1 MAEFKFADEPSAEK
15 FKFADEPQESK
26 DTSLLGAVKQYGGA
40 AQAAIDMAASM
51 PGLAVAATA
60 AGRGLVPKSL
70 DKYLPGESFET
81 GRGPTET
88 VGEVMQSAQ
97 EGNPLNML
105 PDNYLGLRKT
115 EGYDVANKYMGAA
128 FSGIGQGMGNIA
140 AYAADK
146 LDLPDETKAKIGD
159 WTDAIVQAGM
169 LAGGM
174 KQGAGLKPGS
184 LEFQKANAA
193 IKPKYAPEAD
203 SGRDLNYVPGQK
215 RPVVNTADV
224 ASRDT
229 SLRTTDIPT
238 IEPDKTLAYTWKN
251 KEVLDKMD
259 QVDSRRGSDIPG
271 VDFTTISLENPEH
284 IENLKTQLDSLGIKN
299 VDDNQ
304 ARLLISQMQ
313 DKAIKADEEA
323 KRMAHTITR
332 RIKPLAVTP
341 EALVEGLKQ
350 INASP
355 MNAHVELV
363 PTQLME
369 LMRDHD
375 RLTAP
380 KSQSQFL
387 EKENSVLE
395 HGVNKGLTL
404 SFWPEEGRIVQT
416 NGNTRRG
423 VAAKHGM
430 MEIPAYVRVMAG
442 RVPEE
447 WSKSAV
453 SIPGLKWEG
462 SKPEGQFAKPSDI
475 GLPSRKLN
483 DGVFNPQ
490 IKYSPDPTLSKST
503 ITMPAGSYQNN
514 YLFQAQ
520 HEILPKEGGRKG
532 LSIIRDTSSIPWY
545 RSVARLLLND
555 EQFNPNFAVK
565 DKLPNPTNKTK
576 EDWGQYSPS
585 KYEASVRK
593 DATGNEY
600 VFMHEMIHARTHS
613 IIQQL
618 IFGTLDRM
626 HPSYDAAKRVVE
638 LWQNLSIEAE
648 IRDPDLP
655 QFGPHGDL
663 GPRATSGSP
672 LAKVAKA
679 YGITDPH
686 EFVTEAFTNPEFQ
699 NLLKQISL
707 PEHMQTKGFRYY
719 WDAFVQTLGD
729 LIGIKRGDNN
739 YLAATLEAGTEL
751 MRNSDKKDRMFYMKE
766 QKPDAWTP
774 RNLGVESR
782 GDFIEDMVD
791 AKRLGS
797 VDTRHLQQV
806 VNDKRITSEGFKD
819 LDTSHAGDLLE
830 RLWGGAKWMGRQLA
844 DARTIEA
851 LNKAVPGVGDL
862 LTNISGRVFKTDR
875 WTKGQIEETLH
886 GKEFAAHKY
895 DPRGFVHRLGSRD
908 GVNPT
913 FDWLGARDGAEML
926 KVWLPNI
933 GKKELFR
940 SDFANDRQ
948 WQGYNV
954 LQNQLDRALGIVNS
968 LREQLGKPIVDRVM
982 SYFPASRG
990 RGDYKVV
997 SKDAM
1002 GNQHDLSLFENE
1014 FEAKHFVKT
1023 MKKEFPYLEVS
1034 DPFHREKYQP
1044 GETDYTIWDEA
1055 ERINSNNHELTQ
1067 LIQRAK
1073 ADYFTRIGMGGHLL
1087 KRRLG
1092 DDIGGY
1098 KGSDFD
1104 PKSAREGL
1112 QDYFEYAYNHA
1123 GNMQKKVIERELNE
1137 LTIPHPDGEKPLS
1150 DVAPN
1155 LSEYLHQF
1163 VNKSMGKHN
1172 IMDQS
1177 EQVFFGEVSRA
1188 FGLGESAPNR
1198 GMAKL
1203 SRAAM
1208 VWYLFKTGFFISQ
1221 PFQTFNALPHLV
1233 DMNGGNIPKALG
1245 HYLEGWQRT
1254 LMPSAEDRAGV
1265 NWAVRNEWLDPT
1277 TQHLLDDYKASVPT
1291 RVFLRTS
1298 GAIERELV
1306 RTPAFLMFEHA
1317 LRDTISDPE
1326 KRYEAAAEKMAYS
1339 MSMTNKS
1346 NSPLIWE
1353 KLGIIGQGM
1362 RQLKSYSTNIW
1373 GQFAYFMNEAGTKGN
1388 YKPLGTFLATEALV
1402 SGVKGIIGIAEAT
1415 AAINAFNY
1423 LTSSNVQTPEEW
1435 MLTSPKV
1442 DSVLGRNPK
1451 LKDAATYGLAAAIAG
1466 RDISN
1471 QVGNPS
1477 GFSYFDPIPF
1487 KFAWQIAEANVKY
1500 NIAAAQGQLTDDIR
1514 MQTWLAN
1521 TPTALHE
1528 WVRNWFTNP
1537 GQPVPKPGMNMQG
1550 TYYRDEQAKVLSSVS
1565 GTKSVEETRA
1575 DALQRFF
1582 KQHEQHITTNRGQ
1595 LQNSMVDDALG
1606 GKGIDPS
1613 KIQEYIMQ
1621 GGDVKNLAGDLK
1633 DTIIQRHRSAIFN
1646 QIISKSKSPSQAQK
1660 LRDVGPYLQN
1670 QPENIYSGSGSNK
1683 EQQFKFSEKQ

>member
-15 FKFADEPQESK
+15 FKFADEPQEPK
-26 DTSLLGAVKQYGGA
+26 DTSLLGAAKQYGGA
-40 AQAAIDMAASM
+40 AMALTDMVASM
-51 PGLAVAATA
+51 PGLVASAGA
-60 AGRGLVPKSL
+60 AGAAALPKFM
-70 DKYLPGESFET
+70 GGIET

-140 AYAADK
+140 AFAADK

-284 IENLKTQLDSLGIKN
+284 IENLKTQLDQLGIKN

-404 SFWPEEGRIVQT
+404 SFWPEEGKIVQT

-490 IKYSPDPTLSKST
+490 IKYSPDPTLSRDT
-503 ITMPAGSYQNN
+503 IKLPAGHYQNN
-514 YLFQAQ
+514 YLATAQ
-520 HEILPKEGGRKG
+520 MDVLQREGGRKG
-532 LSIIRDTSSIPWY
+532 LAIIRDTSASPWY
-545 RSVARLLLND
+545 RGVAKLLLAD
-555 EQFNPNFAVK
+555 TDFNPNFAVSEGWA
-565 DKLPNPTNKTK
+565 DKPKRMGQNNPNTYTVAVH
-576 EDWGQYSPS
+576 QR
-585 KYEASVRK
+585 VL
-593 DATGNEY
+593 GNEY
-600 VFMHEMIHARTHS
+600 VFMHEMVHARTSAIMH
-613 IIQQL
+613 QFL
-618 IFGTLDRM
+618 NGKLDRM
-626 HPSYDAAKRVVE
+626 HPSYDATKRLIE
-638 LWQNLSIEAE
+638 LWQSLSIDSD
-648 IRDPDLP
+648 IKRDVNMN
-655 QFGPHGDL
+655 
-663 GPRATSGSP
+663 SP
-672 LAKVAKA
+672 LARVAES

-686 EFVTEAFTNPEFQ
+686 EFVAEALSNPEFQ

-707 PEHMQTKGFRYY
+707 PDHMQTKGFRYY
-719 WDAFVQTLGD
+719 WDAFVEHLGNI
-729 LIGIKRGDNN
+729 IGLKRSDNN
-739 YLAATLEAGTEL
+739 YLVATIEAATEL

-766 QKPDAWTP
+766 QKPDAWQP
-774 RNLGVESR
+774 RSLGVESR
-782 GDFIEDMVD
+782 GDFVDDMVD
-791 AKRLGS
+791 AKQIGA
-797 VDTRHLQQV
+797 VDTRPLQQV
-806 VNDKRITSEGFKD
+806 VNDKRLTSEGFKD
-819 LDTSHAGDLLE
+819 LDTSHTGDLLE

-913 FDWLGARDGAEML
+913 FDALGDRDGKEML

-997 SKDAM
+997 TKDAM

-1014 FEAKHFVKT
+1014 FEANHFVKK
-1023 MKKEFPYLEVS
+1023 MKEEFPYMEVS

-1221 PFQTFNALPHLV
+1221 PFQTFNAMAHLV
-1233 DMNGGNIPKALG
+1233 DMKGSVAEASG
-1245 HYLEGWQRT
+1245 HFLSGWQST
-1254 LMPSAEDRAGV
+1254 IMPSASDRAAV
-1265 NWAVRNEWLDPT
+1265 NWAVRNEYLDPT

-1298 GAIERELV
+1298 GAIEREMV

-1317 LRDTISDPE
+1317 LRDSISDPE

-1346 NSPLIWE
+1346 NSPLLWE

-1402 SGVKGIIGIAEAT
+1402 GGVKGIIGVAEAT

-1451 LKDAATYGLAAAIAG
+1451 LKDAATYGLASATVG

-1477 GFSYFDPIPF
+1477 GFSYLDPIPF
-1487 KFAWQIAEANVKY
+1487 KFAWQIAEQNIKY
-1500 NIAAAQGQLTDDIR
+1500 NIAASQGQLTDDIR

-1550 TYYRDEQAKVLSSVS
+1550 TYYRDEQQKVLSSVS

-1613 KIQEYIMQ
+1613 KIQEYMMQ

-1633 DTIIQRHRSAIFN
+1633 NTIIERHRSAIFN